1 MNNYIAFEINDF
13 QKKLN
18 GYNMLFNYRMTN
30 LCVKAE
36 PTALMPVTVNVAN
49 TEYNLEE
56 LAEEENRVKMCY
68 AFLHSENL
76 FHQELSMLNPNPKQF
91 RSNHIF
97 PTDLYAYVY
106 HNDHGQE
113 VLPLSEAVKMF
124 AEKQAPIIC
133 IGSHQK
139 DVDRTVQMIAMPQSE
154 ATADLLPKELVFV
167 RFLVPVTEEEKEKI
181 MDDLEHTYL
190 SM

>member
-1 MNNYIAFEINDF
+1 MHIQESFDAT
-13 QKKLN
+13 
-18 GYNMLFNYRMTN
+18 LF
-30 LCVKAE
+30 
-36 PTALMPVTVNVAN
+36 
-49 TEYNLEE
+49 NLEE

-124 AEKQAPIIC
+124 AEKQAPIIY
-133 IGSHQK
+133 
-139 DVDRTVQMIAMPQSE
+139 VDRTVQMIAMPQSE

>member
-1 MNNYIAFEINDF
+1 MHIQESFDAT
-13 QKKLN
+13 
-18 GYNMLFNYRMTN
+18 LF
-30 LCVKAE
+30 
-36 PTALMPVTVNVAN
+36 
-49 TEYNLEE
+49 NLEE

-68 AFLHSENL
+68 AFLRSENL
-76 FHQELSMLNPNPKQF
+76 FHQELSMFNPNPKQF
-91 RSNHIF
+91 KSNHIF
-97 PTDLYAYVY
+97 PTDLYAYVYHPTDLYAYVY

-113 VLPLSEAVKMF
+113 LLPLSEVVKMF

-181 MDDLEHTYL
+181 MDNLEHTYL

>member
-1 MNNYIAFEINDF
+1 MHIQESFDAT
-13 QKKLN
+13 
-18 GYNMLFNYRMTN
+18 LF
-30 LCVKAE
+30 
-36 PTALMPVTVNVAN
+36 
-49 TEYNLEE
+49 NLEE

-68 AFLHSENL
+68 AFLRSENL

-91 RSNHIF
+91 RSDHVF

-113 VLPLSEAVKMF
+113 LLPLSDVEKMF
-124 AEKQAPIIC
+124 AQKQAPIIC

-154 ATADLLPKELVFV
+154 ATADLFPKELVFV